1 MIQRNLCNSHMTQ
14 NISRGQQAFFFLQYS
29 TQQIVGINESLHQNI
44 CLACTYQFNSQ
55 CGRLVGSRSNIYTDK
70 IGRSR
75 MQAVCNL
82 HMRLIGDQEIFCYF
96 FTQATNN
103 NVFRM
108 RVIGTYHSNP
118 PADTKRTQIIHQ
130 LGKGS
135 NQFHTIRFLA
145 NMKNKS
151 EFISIFVRF
160 LRNINL

>member
-1 MIQRNLCNSHMTQ
+1 
-14 NISRGQQAFFFLQYS
+14 
-29 TQQIVGINESLHQNI
+29 
-44 CLACTYQFNSQ
+44 
-55 CGRLVGSRSNIYTDK
+55 
-70 IGRSR
+70 
-75 MQAVCNL
+75 MQAMC
-82 HMRLIGDQEIFCYF
+82 HFSMRLIGDQKIFSYF
-96 FTQATNN
+96 FTQTTND

-108 RVIGTYHSNP
+108 GVIGTYYCNS
-118 PADTKRTQIIHQ
+118 PADAKRTQIIHQ